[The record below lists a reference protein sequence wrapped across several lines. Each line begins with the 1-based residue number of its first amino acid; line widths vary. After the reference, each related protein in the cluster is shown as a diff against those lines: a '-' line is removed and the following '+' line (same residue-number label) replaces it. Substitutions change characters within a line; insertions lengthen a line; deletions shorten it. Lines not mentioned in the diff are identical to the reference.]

1 MRRKKILLGVTGGI
15 AAYKAIDLTS
25 KLVQKNYEVKVI
37 LTAGAQQFVTPL
49 AFQAISRNNVYIDT
63 FDEINPEEIQHVELA
78 KWADIFLIVPATANT
93 IAKMAH
99 GIADNMLT
107 STYLATPPTTQIIV
121 APAMNEN
128 MLLKSVTQRNLQ
140 QLRQDGVTILNSANG
155 FLACGIV
162 GQGRLLEVSDIMLFL
177 SQLEQPKILAGKKIL
192 ITAGPTQEKIDAFR
206 FISNPSSGKMGYA
219 LAEMARNL
227 GAEVILIS
235 GPTQLPPLEDIHL
248 IKVTTAQQM
257 FDEVI
262 KYYEQVDIVIKAAAV
277 SDYRAKHPVDYK
289 IKKSDGDDV
298 IIFERTI
305 DILHYLGQHKTT
317 QFLVGFAAETSN
329 LLAYAKEKLQRKN
342 LDMIVANDVSQ
353 QSQGFQSQKNEVTLI
368 TATQQYQI
376 PLQDKKD
383 IAKEILLAIVK
394 QLEGDDKK

>member
-25 KLVQKNYEVKVI
+25 KLVQQNYEVKVI

-107 STYLATPPTTQIIV
+107 STYLATPPTTQIII

-235 GPTQLPPLEDIHL
+235 GPTHLSPLEGVHL

-262 KYYEQVDIVIKAAAV
+262 KYYEQVNIVIKAAAV
-277 SDYRAKHPVDYK
+277 SDYRAKHPVDHK